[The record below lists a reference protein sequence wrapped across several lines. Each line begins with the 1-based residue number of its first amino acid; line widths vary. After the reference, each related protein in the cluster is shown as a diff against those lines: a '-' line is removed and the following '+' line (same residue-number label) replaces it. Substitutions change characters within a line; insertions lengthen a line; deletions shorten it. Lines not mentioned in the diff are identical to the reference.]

1 MRLTFEDVMKYND
14 EGNVKFIRIFLQREI
29 EYAIYA

>member
-1 MRLTFEDVMKYND
+1 MRLTVEDVMKYND
-14 EGNVKFIRIFLQREI
+14 ESNVKFVRILLQREI